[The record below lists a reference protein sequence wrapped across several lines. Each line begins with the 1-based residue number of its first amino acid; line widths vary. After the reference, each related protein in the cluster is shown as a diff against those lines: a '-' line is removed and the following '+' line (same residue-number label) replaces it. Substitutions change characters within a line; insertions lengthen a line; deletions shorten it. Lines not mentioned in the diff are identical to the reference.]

1 MPVAKI
7 APNYINDLIDQM
19 FRGGTWYGYWGDFG
33 SNVYLALLVSEPYE
47 NGGYFAYDTE
57 QEVTYTGYARRTI
70 ARSLA
75 GFLGTQGTTAASSG
89 TSGTTQPAADQ
100 YFPICTTSNQIVT
113 HAALVTHS
121 QRNATGNN
129 VLCYW
134 ELPRPMQLSNTSPG
148 YYPCLVAAELT
159 IRLDD

>member
-1 MPVAKI
+1 MA
-7 APNYINDLIDQM
+7 D
-19 FRGGTWYGYWGDFG
+19 GGVFG
-33 SNVYLALLVSEPYE
+33 SGLDIKVYRWLQTKY
-47 NGGYFAYDTE
+47 G
-57 QEVTYTGYARRTI
+57 
-70 ARSLA
+70 
-75 GFLGTQGTTAASSG
+75 
-89 TSGTTQPAADQ
+89 QPAADQ

-121 QRNATGNN
+121 QRYATGNN

-148 YYPCLVAAELT
+148 YYPCLVAAGLT